1 VDAAV
6 EHASRL
12 AQADRIDEEYL
23 SPARPVETMGQEA
36 PPPLTAKATAF
47 VSEMRAA
54 LDRVRVAAPRGGGE
68 RGLTD
73 HKTVQEVERA
83 IDGLANLGFRQ
94 RDADDVRTN
103 CQTVSD
109 GLMRL
114 KRLRTGSELF
124 DDVTVSGHGIV
135 RPAEGGPDERR
146 KLPAAN
152 VSALGR
158 TLFSDHLLAI
168 ELAGTLLLVATV
180 GAIAIAGG
188 RREGRA

>member
-1 VDAAV
+1 MLAVSVKGLAAV
-6 EHASRL
+6 FA
-12 AQADRIDEEYL
+12 RIVVSL
-23 SPARPVETMGQEA
+23 KSSLRAGSSETMPIG
-36 PPPLTAKATAF
+36 
-47 VSEMRAA
+47 
-54 LDRVRVAAPRGGGE
+54 VAN
-68 RGLTD
+68 
-73 HKTVQEVERA
+73 
-83 IDGLANLGFRQ
+83 NLVF
-94 RDADDVRTN
+94 T
-103 CQTVSD
+103 S
-109 GLMRL
+109 
-114 KRLRTGSELF
+114 
-124 DDVTVSGHGIV
+124 DDVTVSEHGIV